1 MSTRLPI
8 LPDSSGLPQAADGSA
23 LPIAETFVSVQG
35 EGKLTGVPS
44 LFIRLSGCNLRCS
57 WCDTPFASWS
67 PEGSTRPIDEL
78 VSLGRTSGVRHA
90 VLTGGEP
97 MMFPGL
103 RELSTRLA
111 SPQESGGAGMHI
123 TIETAG
129 TITPAPHR
137 ASGIDWP
144 LTAHL
149 MSISPKLASSTPHN
163 DPRDQGGV
171 WAARHE
177 HRRINLP
184 VLREL
189 LSRRPALGSGH
200 DHQLKFVVTTPT
212 DEAEIVRLLTELAGC
227 DLTPT
232 DVLIMPEGV
241 SAPTQPQKDAALAIC
256 LRHGWRYCTRLHI
269 DLFGHRRG
277 T

>member
-1 MSTRLPI
+1 MLPI
-8 LPDSSGLPQAADGSA
+8 LPVAPAPRHDPGGST
-23 LPIAETFVSVQG
+23 LPISETFVSVQG

-67 PEGSTRPIDEL
+67 PEGTVHSIDDL
-78 VSLGRTSGVRHA
+78 INLARTTGVHHA

-97 MMFPGL
+97 MMFPAI

-111 SPQESGGAGMHI
+111 GPVDRGGACMHI

-129 TITPAPHR
+129 TIIPAAHR
-137 ASGIDWP
+137 TNATDWP

-149 MSISPKLASSTPHN
+149 LSISPKLANSTPPQS
-163 DPRDQGGV
+163 DPRDPEGV

-189 LSRRPALGSGH
+189 LARRANPSSGL
-200 DHQLKFVVTTPT
+200 DHQLKFVLAAPG
-212 DEAEIVRLLTELAGC
+212 DEHEIAQLLDQLVGC
-227 DLTPT
+227 DLEPA
-232 DVLIMPEGV
+232 DVLIMPEGITPP
-241 SAPTQPQKDAALAIC
+241 SQELKDACIALC
-256 LRHGWRYCTRLHI
+256 LRRGWRYCTRLHI